1 MEPNPLD
8 KHDIDL
14 GKFETII
21 TFFIDTFGNDNIS
34 YYQPLIR
41 SSGINLSAHP
51 ETLDWLANKYG
62 LKTLPAKTRIV
73 ANQIFGET
81 VAAMV
86 AYAVGED
93 PINQEN
99 VKKFEDKL
107 TLSDRAKIQFTNML
121 MSLNGKITDSATRL
135 LIHAS
140 LINYYLY
147 PETLDYVMDKYK
159 DKFDERPTI
168 VRHHLYKNKFKIL
181 FLFAILSLAFF
192 AYKKRKMISKKL
204 SRSKRRSFG
213 TQSRRSKRR
222 SKKRSKKRSKRRSRR
237 SKKKNIHYS

>member
-1 MEPNPLD
+1 MEPNPLK

-14 GKFETII
+14 GDLASII
-21 TFFIDTFGNDNIS
+21 TFFIETFANDDIN

-41 SSGINLSAHP
+41 SSVINLSAHP

-62 LKTLPAKTRIV
+62 LKTLPGKTRIV
-73 ANQIFGET
+73 GNHVVGEF
-81 VAAMV
+81 AAAAL
-86 AYAVGED
+86 AYIATED
-93 PINQEN
+93 PIKPEN

-107 TLSDRAKIQFTNML
+107 TLSDRAKIQFTNVL
-121 MSLNGKITDSATRL
+121 MSLNGKIKDSATRL

-159 DKFDERPTI
+159 FKERPTI
-168 VRHHLYKNKFKIL
+168 VRHHLYKNKFKIM
-181 FLFAILSLAFF
+181 FLFAILSLAFY

-213 TQSRRSKRR
+213 TRSR
-222 SKKRSKKRSKRRSRR
+222 RSKRRSRR
-237 SKKKNIHYS
+237 SKRKSRRSKRKSKKKNIRYS